1 MPVEFHKA
9 TLSNGLTVIA
19 ETDPDAHTAA
29 CGFFVK
35 TGARDEAGDVMGV
48 SHFLEHMMFKGT
60 EQRSADDVNREFDEI
75 GARYNAFTSSEM
87 TAFHA
92 QVLPESLPQA
102 TEILADILRPALR
115 EEDFTNEK
123 DVILEE
129 IAMYKD
135 EPFWVLYEELTARR
149 FGAHPLAHRVLGTK
163 ETVSAMTAEQMR
175 RYFND
180 RYAAD
185 NTVVA
190 FSGKVAFD
198 EAVDRVRCAC
208 AGWSASGTERDLGS
222 PVFKDE
228 SFTLTDDSVTRC
240 YMLMSAEAPAMGDD
254 RRYAATLLAL
264 ALGDSG
270 NSKLHWS
277 LIEPGLADEAQA
289 FYDPHDG
296 TGVFSVYATCDP
308 DRADE
313 VWAVLDRETDVIASA
328 ITDDDLERL
337 RNKLAT
343 SVTLAGERPDGRM
356 QRLGKMWTYL
366 GAHRTLEEELAAIN
380 AVTLN
385 DIAALCEAFPLKPRT
400 VGRMTPA

>member
-1 MPVEFHKA
+1 MPVEFHQT
-9 TLSNGLTVIA
+9 TLDNGLTVIA
-19 ETDPDAHTAA
+19 ETDADAHTAA

-35 TGARDEAGDVMGV
+35 TGSRDEASAVMGV

-60 EQRSADDVNREFDEI
+60 QKRSADDVNREFDEI

-92 QVLPESLPQA
+92 QVLPESLPKA
-102 TEILADILRPALR
+102 TDILADILRPALR
-115 EEDFTNEK
+115 EDDFTNEK
-123 DVILEE
+123 DVIQEE

-149 FGAHPLAHRVLGTK
+149 FGGHPLAHRVLGTK
-163 ETVSAMTAEQMR
+163 ETVAAMTASQMR
-175 RYFND
+175 DYFNE
-180 RYAAD
+180 RYSAD
-185 NTVVA
+185 NTVVSFA
-190 FSGKVAFD
+190 GKVNFD
-198 EAVDRVRCAC
+198 DAVAQVRSAC
-208 AGWSASGTERDLGS
+208 ADWTSTGTRRNLGS
-222 PVFKDE
+222 PAFKDE
-228 SFTLTDDSVTRC
+228 SFTLTDESVTRC
-240 YMLMSAEAPAMGDD
+240 YMLMSAEAPAMEDD
-254 RRYAATLLAL
+254 RRYAATLMGL

-296 TGVFSVYATCDP
+296 TGAFSVFATCDP

-313 VWAVLDRETDVIASA
+313 VWSILERETDNIAST
-328 ITDDDLERL
+328 INDDDLERL

-356 QRLGKMWTYL
+356 QRLGKQWTYL
-366 GAHRTLEEELAAIN
+366 GVHRTLEEELAKIN
-380 AVTLN
+380 AVTMN
-385 DIAALCEAFPLKPRT
+385 DIRALCEAFPLKPRT
-400 VGRMTPA
+400 IGRMMPA